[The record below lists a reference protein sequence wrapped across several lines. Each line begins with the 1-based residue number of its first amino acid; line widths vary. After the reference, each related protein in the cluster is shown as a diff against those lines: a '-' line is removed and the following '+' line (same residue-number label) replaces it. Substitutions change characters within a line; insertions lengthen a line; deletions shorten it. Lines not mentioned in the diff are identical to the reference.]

1 MVGLLKVILLLFVSY
16 TNGKVQDRYYPRYH
30 LAPPFG
36 WMNDPNGFCVFNN
49 EVHLFYQHNPHSGVD
64 CGLAEWGHA
73 KSKDFFHWEHQPIA
87 MRTDKPYDTCGVFS
101 GSALVEDN
109 TMYVFYTGNVKYP
122 GKTPDHQNRQALAWS
137 TDGVTFTKYE
147 NNPIITGYI
156 NTPDIRDPKVWKHQ
170 GTYYMVLGSSLNDPQ
185 TRKNTGNILLYSSN
199 DKFSWNYVS
208 VLAQSNGT
216 FGFMW
221 ECPDLFELD
230 GKYVLLFSPQ
240 GVEPSGDRY
249 QNLFQTGYLIGD
261 FDYSTLKFTPTSEF
275 VELDNGHD
283 FYATQT
289 TLDNFGR
296 RIVVG
301 WFDMWDRNYPE
312 GNDGFTGTMTI
323 PRELR
328 ILNGKLVQIPIA
340 EVSSIR
346 GRQVSTING
355 YYVLSDKA
363 GEINVLADG
372 NQNFQLCIESE
383 NVKVTIS
390 YDAANGK
397 VTLDRGGP
405 DSIRRTDWRPAGLL
419 NWRIFVDA
427 SSIELFCGEGEVTF
441 SSRFFPE
448 GAVVIYQRGPAVVTV
463 NEILRTM
470 PRPLETVHSDASAES
485 KSLLHEHQDILPQD
499 SGLVKAES
507 FAHVSTFV

>member
-1 MVGLLKVILLLFVSY
+1 
-16 TNGKVQDRYYPRYH
+16 
-30 LAPPFG
+30 
-36 WMNDPNGFCVFNN
+36 MNDPNGFCVFNN
-49 EVHLFYQHNPHSGVD
+49 EIHLFYQHNPHSGVD
-64 CGLAEWGHA
+64 CGVAQWGHA

-109 TMYVFYTGNVKYP
+109 TIYVFYTGNVKYP

-137 TDGVTFTKYE
+137 TDGVTFTKYA

-156 NTPDIRDPKVWKHQ
+156 DTPDIRDPKVWEHQ
-170 GTYYMVLGSSLNDPQ
+170 GTYYMVLGSSLNDYYNP
-185 TRKNTGNILLYSSN
+185 TSKNIGSIVLYSSN

-275 VELDNGHD
+275 VELDHGHD

-312 GNDGFTGTMTI
+312 ANDGFTGIMTI

-328 ILNGKLVQIPIA
+328 LLNGKLVQIPIA

-363 GEINVLADG
+363 GEVNVLADG
-372 NQNFQLCIESE
+372 YRNFQLCIESE

-397 VTLDRGGP
+397 VTLDRGGS
-405 DSIRRTDWRPAGLL
+405 DSIRRTDWRPAGRGQLK
-419 NWRIFVDA
+419 WRIFVDA

-448 GAVVIYQRGPAVVTV
+448 GAVVIYQRGAAVVTV

-470 PRPLETVHSDASAES
+470 PRPLETVTSDASAES
-485 KSLLHEHQDILPQD
+485 KSLLHEYRDILPQD
-499 SGLVKAES
+499 SGLVKTEVSAG
-507 FAHVSTFV
+507 VSTFI